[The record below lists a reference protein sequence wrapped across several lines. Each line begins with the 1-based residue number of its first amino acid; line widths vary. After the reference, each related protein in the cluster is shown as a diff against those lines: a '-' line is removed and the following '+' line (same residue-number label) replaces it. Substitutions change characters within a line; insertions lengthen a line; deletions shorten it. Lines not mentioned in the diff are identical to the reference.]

1 MVEAIRQILHRQPRA
16 KILACAPSNSAADII
31 AERLTVLTPAEMIR
45 CNAASRDPAS
55 VPATLV
61 PYTHYSTDHYT
72 FPSRQRLMEYR
83 LTVSTCGNASF
94 AHNIGIPQG
103 HYTHIIVDEAGQ
115 ASEPEV
121 LTAIKA
127 MAGANTIII
136 LAGDPEQLGPV
147 IRSSIARELGLGRSY
162 LERLIEMPLYSG
174 PTGRGTSCVLPCI
187 QPSCKVY

>member
-1 MVEAIRQILHRQPRA
+1 MVEAIRQVLHRQPRA

-136 LAGDPEQLGPV
+136 LAGDPKQLGPV

-174 PTGRGTSCVLPCI
+174 PTGRGTSCVFPYTTI
-187 QPSCKVY
+187 E